1 MLQNVLNV
9 CESREAPAPAKYQRG
24 FEQCAILVPAF
35 RKEMKREWE
44 RYNEKH
50 KRADESTVAHAA
62 AAFAKSDP
70 IDWAKFNKE
79 AAQAAASAAHGDS
92 K

>member
-1 MLQNVLNV
+1 
-9 CESREAPAPAKYQRG
+9 
-24 FEQCAILVPAF
+24 
-35 RKEMKREWE
+35 MKREWE
-44 RYNEKH
+44 RYNEKQ